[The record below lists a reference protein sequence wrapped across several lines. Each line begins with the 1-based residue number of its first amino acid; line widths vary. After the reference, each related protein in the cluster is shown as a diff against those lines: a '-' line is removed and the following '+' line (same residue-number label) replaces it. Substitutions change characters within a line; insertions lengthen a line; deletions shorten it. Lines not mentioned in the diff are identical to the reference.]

1 MEAPEGPSPPG
12 GNAASVPGGGGP
24 ARERPRFRGTQD
36 WREEDDPLKYLKGAA
51 YYKELRAQKAA
62 KEKERRRL
70 VKALASGAPPS
81 GATAAAGR
89 AFQILAGRARCFPPS
104 PPLGAGLHSP
114 QEPMLLV
121 SREATG

>member
-81 GATAAAGR
+81 GATAAAGISNPGWAGPVLP
-89 AFQILAGRARCFPPS
+89 AFTQIGRA
-104 PPLGAGLHSP
+104 H
-114 QEPMLLV
+114 V
-121 SREATG
+121 